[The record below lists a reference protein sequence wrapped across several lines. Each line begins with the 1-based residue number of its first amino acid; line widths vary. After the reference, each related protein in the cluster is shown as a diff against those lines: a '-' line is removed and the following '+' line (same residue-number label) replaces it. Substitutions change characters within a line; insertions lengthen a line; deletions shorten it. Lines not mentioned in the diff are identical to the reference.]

1 MKALDV
7 AKDLIYLM
15 DRYGYEVNYTKLQKL
30 LYIVVGLALRYS
42 IRQSEIIYY
51 KDNAYFFVID
61 EVPEAWQYGP
71 VFKNVYAKIRSP
83 KYVSEE
89 INILD
94 ALKVNAEDYKMSIMQ
109 IDDGNSSLK
118 NLSVA
123 KMTIIINE
131 IASHLG
137 NENTKTLIDWSC
149 KEGTP
154 WHQTIAKNN
163 KTGSG
168 VLIEPSLMK
177 KYFSKIDKIFQ
188 LDLKII
194 DEKLKK
200 LDDEF
205 SNLVEERKR
214 QIESE
219 INQKIY
225 KKSAKPHRL

>member
-1 MKALDV
+1 MKAVDV

-15 DRYGYEVNYTKLQKL
+15 DRYGYEVNHTKLQKL
-30 LYIVVGLALRYS
+30 LYIVAGIALRSS

-83 KYVSEE
+83 KYASEE

-109 IDDGNSSLK
+109 IDDGNSLS
-118 NLSVA
+118 NLMIK
-123 KMTIIINE
+123 KMTIIISDV
-131 IASHLG
+131 AKYLG
-137 NENTKTLIDWSC
+137 NEDAKTLSYWSHE
-149 KEGTP
+149 EGSP
-154 WHQTIAKNN
+154 WYKKIVDNRN
-163 KTGSG
+163 KPGPG

-177 KYFSKIDKIFQ
+177 EYFSKIDKIFE
-188 LDLKII
+188 LDLKKV

-205 SNLVEERKR
+205 SKLVEERKR
-214 QIESE
+214 EIENQ

-225 KKSAKPHRL
+225 KNI